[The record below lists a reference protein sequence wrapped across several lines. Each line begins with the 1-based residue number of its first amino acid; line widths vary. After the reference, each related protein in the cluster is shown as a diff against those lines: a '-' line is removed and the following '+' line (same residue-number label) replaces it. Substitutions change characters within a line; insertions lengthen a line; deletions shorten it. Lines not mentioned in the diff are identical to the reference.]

1 MNKELCFDTL
11 GNAFNG
17 DDIFNDDDD
26 DDDDDDELPMIYPD
40 IS

>member
-1 MNKELCFDTL
+1 MNNELCFDTL

-17 DDIFNDDDD
+17 DDIVDDDD

-40 IS
+40 LS

>member
-17 DDIFNDDDD
+17 DDIVNDD

-40 IS
+40 LS